1 MIKEWPNANVA
12 EKELGIY
19 PNSIGKVL
27 RGQRETTGGF
37 YWKKVEVEDGKED

>member
-1 MIKEWPNANVA
+1 MTKEWPNANVA

-19 PNSIGKVL
+19 PNSISKVL
-27 RGQRETTGGF
+27 RGQRAKAGGF